1 MKAPRLMI
9 VAPHSGTGKTTMT
22 MGILSALRQRGVDT
36 AAFKV
41 GPDYIDPMFHR
52 QVLHDRCINL
62 DPFLLGEVVL
72 KESLSRYAKEMNIIE
87 GVMGYYDG
95 VGTDTTGSSYDVAR
109 MTKTPAVLVLRPKGQ
124 SVSLAAE
131 VKGFLEF
138 VEDSQIRGV
147 LFTET
152 TPMMATYYAKIL
164 DEHLGLK
171 SFGCLPPMEEASL
184 GSRHLGLITADEI
197 GDLQEKIEAVG
208 KAVEEHV
215 NLEGL
220 MRLAE
225 EAPDL
230 EEERS
235 SETPIGE
242 VRLAIAR
249 DRAFSFYYDDALAL
263 LEELGVELCPFSPLK
278 DEAIPKGCHGVY
290 LGGGYPELYA
300 KTLSEA
306 ENFLESLREANEEEM
321 PILAECGGFMT
332 LLESFREEE
341 TSYPLAGILPGES
354 HMGKSLRHFGYVH
367 LTAQGENLL
376 CGEGETLKGHE
387 FHYSQSSDE
396 GEVFLA
402 QKPTGNRSW
411 KVGHGSAH
419 LYGGYPHIHL
429 RGEREAAT
437 RFVRAMAAWKE
448 RHNG

>member
-22 MGILSALRQRGVDT
+22 MGILSALRQRGVHT
-36 AAFKV
+36 QAFKV

-52 QVLHDRCINL
+52 HVLKDRCINL
-62 DPFLLGEVVL
+62 DPFLLGEKVL
-72 KESLSRYAKEMNIIE
+72 LESLSRYAKKMNIIE

-95 VGTDTTGSSYDVAR
+95 VGVDTVGSSYDVAR
-109 MTKTPAVLVLRPKGQ
+109 MTETPAILVLRPKGQ

-138 VEDSQIRGV
+138 EKNSRIRGV
-147 LFTET
+147 LFTDT
-152 TPMMATYYAKIL
+152 TPMMASYYAKIL
-164 DEHLGLK
+164 EEHLGIQ
-171 SFGCLPPMEEASL
+171 SFGCLPPMEEARL
-184 GSRHLGLITADEI
+184 GSRHLGLITAEEI
-197 GDLQEKIEAVG
+197 GDLQDKIEALG

-215 NLEGL
+215 DLDGL
-220 MRLAE
+220 LRLAK

-230 EEERS
+230 H
-235 SETPIGE
+235 GE
-242 VRLAIAR
+242 KGKESHIEDVRLAIAR

-263 LEELGVELCPFSPLK
+263 LEELGVTLCPFSPLK
-278 DEAIPKGCHGVY
+278 DEPIPEDCHGVY

-306 ENFLESLREANEEEM
+306 KRFLESVREAHGKEM

-332 LLESFREEE
+332 LLESFQEDEV
-341 TSYPLAGILPGES
+341 TYPLAGILPGES

-367 LTAQGENLL
+367 LTAQRDLL
-376 CGEGETLKGHE
+376 LAREGETLKGHE
-387 FHYSQSSDE
+387 FHYSQSRHE
-396 GEVFLA
+396 GDVFLA
-402 QKPTGNRSW
+402 KKPTGNRSW
-411 KVGHGSAH
+411 KVGHGNAH

-429 RGEREAAT
+429 RGETEAAK

-448 RHNG
+448 KHNG